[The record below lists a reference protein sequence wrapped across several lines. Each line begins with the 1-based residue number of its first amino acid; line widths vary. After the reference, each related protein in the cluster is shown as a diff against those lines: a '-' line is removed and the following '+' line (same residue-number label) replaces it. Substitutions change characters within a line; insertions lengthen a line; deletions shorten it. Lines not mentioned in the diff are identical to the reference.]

1 MCVVARLVN
10 VKMVTIS
17 NLSTTGY
24 LNNKT
29 RTIPTP
35 NDVFCMISFAI
46 SSLDALV

>member
-35 NDVFCMISFAI
+35 NAYIG
-46 SSLDALV
+46 ALIVHSNEW